1 MKHLKALALTLLFL
15 LALPTNWT
23 PSRGG
28 IS

>member
-1 MKHLKALALTLLFL
+1 MKRLKALAMTLLFL